1 MAEPAE
7 DREIVACL
15 QAGPEWTRFQQR
27 APEIADG
34 ISKLRIGLGR
44 REVVFIA
51 GVPFVDQPMQPL
63 VAQSAA
69 PVENRERAVGKK
81 ITDELCVLESSS
93 TSGGRGD
100 GTRGRERNHRAAGN
114 DGRQDQRAF
123 SFDQALSRK
132 WARVPHLAGAG
143 KSWNSLIDDV
153 LRDLDHPCTSAP
165 RRLGDS

>member
-69 PVENRERAVGKK
+69 PVENGEGAIGKE
-81 ITDELCVLESSS
+81 IADELCVLEPTSA
-93 TSGGRGD
+93 SGGRGH
-100 GTRGRERNHRAAGN
+100 GTRGRERNHGAAGHDWREN
-114 DGRQDQRAF
+114 QRTF
-123 SFDQALSRK
+123 SLDQALSRK
-132 WARVPHLAGAG
+132 WARVPDLSVAGQARE
-143 KSWNSLIDDV
+143 SLFDDP
-153 LRDLDHPCTSAP
+153 LRNLDHA
-165 RRLGDS
+165 